1 MDIYKCPK
9 TTFRK
14 KVLDKKNKKNDS
26 DLNAAN
32 ENFKK
37 CRLLSQLFFLGFIRR
52 FFIYPY
58 FRRIEKKWIY
68 LKRQK
73 TPNVSIVKNATLNV
87 AN

>member
-37 CRLLSQLFFLGFIRR
+37 CRLLPQLFFEVYTA
-52 FFIYPY
+52 IYCVD
-58 FRRIEKKWIY
+58 I
-68 LKRQK
+68 L
-73 TPNVSIVKNATLNV
+73 
-87 AN
+87 

>member
-37 CRLLSQLFFLGFIRR
+37 CRLLSQLFFEVYTA
-52 FFIYPY
+52 IYCVD
-58 FRRIEKKWIY
+58 I
-68 LKRQK
+68 L
-73 TPNVSIVKNATLNV
+73 
-87 AN
+87 